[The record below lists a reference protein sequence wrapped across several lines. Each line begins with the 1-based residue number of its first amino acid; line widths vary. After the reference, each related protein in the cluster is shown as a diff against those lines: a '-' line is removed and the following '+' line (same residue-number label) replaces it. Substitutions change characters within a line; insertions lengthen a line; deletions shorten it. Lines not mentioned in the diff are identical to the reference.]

1 MTSRSQF
8 EQNTAQQRTSTMGES
23 KPARKF
29 ALLGKTGDGKS
40 SAGNTILGEQRFKTE
55 SSPQSITA
63 ECTTG
68 AGVVCGRRVTVIDT
82 RLKDEYI
89 KTEIIR
95 SVIECA
101 PAVDALVIVLK
112 VERYTSQ
119 EIAILDK
126 IVEYCGEDTFKHAV
140 ILFTHG
146 EELEGQTI
154 KEFVQKNPK
163 LQELA
168 DKCGGRC
175 HVIDNKHWND
185 CHLGY
190 RSNKFQVKN
199 LLDTIDKM
207 VEKNGPYTNDLMLN
221 VEEEIQEEMNSMLIV
236 NLSTEEKREVAKKI
250 VLKKIL
256 IRSVGVATGTLIG
269 AFLGIG
275 VAVLS
280 VVFFLKAAK
289 LKDVAKAIGIAV
301 TAAGTVADKVAVAA
315 AAGGAAAVGTASV
328 SAVTVAVEAGVAGA
342 AAGAVGATAAAG
354 VVAVEAGVAA
364 GATGAAAGATAAAAA
379 GTVAVETGVAAGAGI
394 GAAAGSGIA
403 AGVVLGAAALA
414 GAIGGGV
421 TGYKATKEADSVFDA
436 FKTAVKVN
444 YENAK
449 EVVKKAEE
457 LPSNIYKKLQ

>member
-1 MTSRSQF
+1 
-8 EQNTAQQRTSTMGES
+8 MGES

-342 AAGAVGATAAAG
+342 AAG
-354 VVAVEAGVAA
+354 VAA